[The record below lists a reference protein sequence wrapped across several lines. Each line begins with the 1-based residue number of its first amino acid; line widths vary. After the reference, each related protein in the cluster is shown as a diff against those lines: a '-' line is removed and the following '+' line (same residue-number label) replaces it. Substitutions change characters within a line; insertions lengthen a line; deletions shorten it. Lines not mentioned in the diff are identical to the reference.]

1 MYVTAHGNI
10 VDHMIDNNDSPV
22 HAVLFDLSGTTLDEG
37 YLRHGL
43 AASASEI
50 GARWSIDPAAS
61 LARFM
66 PIMQEV
72 SAEYA
77 PRAYYRMSDVVC
89 ELFTRVIAEFGVAA
103 SQSETLELEQ
113 CMWAAAIPKAA
124 AADGAIETLMLLRD
138 AGIRTGIVSYA
149 DTPVFRG
156 LLNQSGLAGLTD
168 VELCSEEAESC
179 KPHPRIFLQALA
191 AIDTAPANS
200 LFVGDSIEADI
211 IGANRVGMRTALLS
225 GREFN
230 LGTYQTTEPEAT
242 PTHRIANLIEVVDLA
257 LGLTRR
263 PAPIN
268 A

>member
-1 MYVTAHGNI
+1 
-10 VDHMIDNNDSPV
+10 MINNNDSPI

-37 YLRHGL
+37 YIRHGL
-43 AASASEI
+43 AAVASEI

-61 LARFM
+61 LTRFM

-89 ELFTRVIAEFGVAA
+89 ELFARLIAEFGCAA
-103 SQSETLELEQ
+103 SQHEMLELEQ

-149 DTPVFRG
+149 DTRVFRG
-156 LLNQSGLAGLTD
+156 LLNQTGLAGLTD

-191 AIDTAPANS
+191 AIDTAPANA

-230 LGTYQTTEPEAT
+230 LTTAPMTEPEAQ
-242 PTHRIANLIEVVDLA
+242 PTHRITNLIEVA
-257 LGLTRR
+257 NIPLGLTLR
-263 PAPIN
+263 PTRISA
-268 A
+268 

>member
-1 MYVTAHGNI
+1 
-10 VDHMIDNNDSPV
+10 MITNHDSPIY
-22 HAVLFDLSGTTLDEG
+22 AVLFDLSGTTLDEG
-37 YLRHGL
+37 YIRHGL
-43 AASASEI
+43 AAAASEI
-50 GARWSIDPAAS
+50 GTRWSIDPAAC
-61 LARFM
+61 LTRFM

-89 ELFTRVIAEFGVAA
+89 ELFTRLIAEFGYAA
-103 SQSETLELEQ
+103 SHSETVELEQ

-124 AADGAIETLMLLRD
+124 AADGAIDTLMLLRD

-149 DTPVFRG
+149 DTRVFRG
-156 LLNQSGLAGLTD
+156 LLNQTGLAGLTD
-168 VELCSEEAESC
+168 VELCSQEAESC
-179 KPHPRIFLQALA
+179 KPHPSIFLQALA
-191 AIDTAPANS
+191 ATDTAPANA
-200 LFVGDSIEADI
+200 LFVGDSIDADI

-230 LGTYQTTEPEAT
+230 LATDPMTEPEAR
-242 PTHRIANLIEVVDLA
+242 PNHRITNLIEVANLA

-263 PAPIN
+263 PAPIS

>member
-1 MYVTAHGNI
+1 M
-10 VDHMIDNNDSPV
+10 DHMINNNDSPI

-37 YLRHGL
+37 YIRHGL
-43 AASASEI
+43 AAAAAEI

-61 LARFM
+61 LTRFM
-66 PIMQEV
+66 PIMQQV

-89 ELFTRVIAEFGVAA
+89 ELFARLLAEFGCAA
-103 SQSETLELEQ
+103 SHDETVELEQ
-113 CMWAAAIPKAA
+113 CMWTAALPKAA
-124 AADGAIETLMLLRD
+124 AADGAIETLMSLRD
-138 AGIRTGIVSYA
+138 TGIRTGIVSYA
-149 DTPVFRG
+149 DTRVFRG
-156 LLNQSGLAGLTD
+156 LLSQTGLAGLTD

-191 AIDTAPANS
+191 AIDTAPANA

-230 LGTYQTTEPEAT
+230 LTTDSMTEPEAQ
-242 PTHRIANLIEVVDLA
+242 PTHRITNLIDIANLP
-257 LGLTRR
+257 LGLSLR
-263 PAPIN
+263 AKPIS

>member
-1 MYVTAHGNI
+1 MYLTAHENI
-10 VDHMIDNNDSPV
+10 VDHMINHNDPPV
-22 HAVLFDLSGTTLDEG
+22 HAVLFDLSGTTLDED

-43 AASASEI
+43 AVAASEI
-50 GARWSIDPAAS
+50 AARWSIDPAAS

-77 PRAYYRMSDVVC
+77 PRAYYLMSDVVC
-89 ELFTRVIAEFGVAA
+89 ELFVRVVAEFGYAA
-103 SQSETLELEQ
+103 SHDETLELEQ
-113 CMWAAAIPKAA
+113 CMWAAAIPSAA

-149 DTPVFRG
+149 DTRVFRG
-156 LLNQSGLAGLTD
+156 LLNQSGLVGLTD

-179 KPHPRIFLQALA
+179 KPHPSIFRQALA
-191 AIDTAPANS
+191 AIDTAPANT

-230 LGTYQTTEPEAT
+230 LATSPMTEPINQTT
-242 PTHRIANLIEVVDLA
+242 
-257 LGLTRR
+257 RR
-263 PAPIN
+263 GCSM
-268 A
+268 

>member
-1 MYVTAHGNI
+1 VTALKNI
-10 VDHMIDNNDSPV
+10 VDHMINNNDSPI
-22 HAVLFDLSGTTLDEG
+22 HAVLFDLSGTTLDER

-43 AASASEI
+43 AAAASEI

-61 LARFM
+61 LTRFM

-77 PRAYYRMSDVVC
+77 PRAYYRMSEVIC
-89 ELFTRVIAEFGVAA
+89 ELFARLLAEFGYAA
-103 SQSETLELEQ
+103 SHDETIELEQ
-113 CMWAAAIPKAA
+113 CMWAAAIPSAA

-149 DTPVFRG
+149 DTRVFRG
-156 LLNQSGLAGLTD
+156 LLSQSGLAGLTD

-191 AIDTAPANS
+191 AIDTAPANA
-200 LFVGDSIEADI
+200 LFVGDSIDADI

-230 LGTYQTTEPEAT
+230 LTTDPRTEPEAQ
-242 PTHRIANLIEVVDLA
+242 PTHRITNLIEVANLP
-257 LGLTRR
+257 LGLSLR
-263 PAPIN
+263 PTPIS